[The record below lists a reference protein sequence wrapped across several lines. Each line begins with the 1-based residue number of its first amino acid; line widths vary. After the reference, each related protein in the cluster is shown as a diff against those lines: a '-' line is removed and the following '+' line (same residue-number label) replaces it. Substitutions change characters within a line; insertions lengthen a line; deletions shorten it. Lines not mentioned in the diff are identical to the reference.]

1 MASIQPTET
10 DREMTFGEAIND
22 ALDVALGNDPT
33 VFLLGEDIADPP
45 GGVVRL
51 THGLSTK
58 YGTHRVRATPISEQ
72 AIAGAAIGAA
82 LGGLRPVAEIML
94 MDFMTLVMDQLVN
107 HAAKHRYMSG
117 GTSHLPLTV
126 RTRIGHR
133 RGAQHSSSYEAWF
146 MHVPG
151 IKVCA
156 PTTAAD
162 AKGLLLS
169 CIADDDPCLFL
180 EPTPMVRSRRRSPV
194 REGDYRVPIGQAAVA
209 RDGSDVSIITYGQ
222 MTPAALEAAATLA
235 DEAISAEVVD
245 LRSLV
250 PLDHRTVLNSVAKT
264 HRAVV
269 THAAARFAGPGAE
282 ISAMIHEEL
291 FGELERPV
299 HRVAAAFT
307 PVPFAQ
313 SLEQVH
319 APDASTIAE
328 TVREVMK

>member
-1 MASIQPTET
+1 MTATQTT
-10 DREMTFGEAIND
+10 REMTFGEAIND
-22 ALDVALGNDPT
+22 ALDLALASDPT

-51 THGLSTK
+51 TKGLSTK
-58 YGTHRVRATPISEQ
+58 YGTDRVRATPISEQ

-146 MHVPG
+146 MHAPG

-156 PTTAAD
+156 PATAAD

-180 EPTPMVRSRRRSPV
+180 EPTPMVRSRRRSQVPT
-194 REGDYRVPIGQAAVA
+194 GDYRVPIGQAAVP
-209 RDGSDVSIITYGQ
+209 RTGSDVSIISYGQ
-222 MTPAALEAAATLA
+222 QTPAALDAAATLA
-235 DEAISAEVVD
+235 DEGISAEVVD

-250 PLDHRTVLNSVAKT
+250 PLDHRTVLTSVAKT
-264 HRAVV
+264 RRAVV

-282 ISAMIHEEL
+282 LSAMIHEEL
-291 FGELERPV
+291 FDQLACPV
-299 HRVAAAFT
+299 RRVAGAFT
-307 PVPFAQ
+307 PVPVAP
-313 SLEQVH
+313 SLEQIH
-319 APDASTIAE
+319 TPDASTIAE
-328 TVREVMK
+328 AVREVAHQ

>member
-1 MASIQPTET
+1 MTATQTT
-10 DREMTFGEAIND
+10 REMTFGEAIND
-22 ALDVALGNDPT
+22 ALDLALASDPT

-51 THGLSTK
+51 TKGLSTK
-58 YGTHRVRATPISEQ
+58 YGTDRVRATPISEQ

-146 MHVPG
+146 MHAPG

-156 PTTAAD
+156 PATAAD

-180 EPTPMVRSRRRSPV
+180 EPTPMVRSRRRSQVPA
-194 REGDYRVPIGQAAVA
+194 GDYRVPIGQAAV
-209 RDGSDVSIITYGQ
+209 
-222 MTPAALEAAATLA
+222 
-235 DEAISAEVVD
+235 
-245 LRSLV
+245 
-250 PLDHRTVLNSVAKT
+250 
-264 HRAVV
+264 
-269 THAAARFAGPGAE
+269 
-282 ISAMIHEEL
+282 
-291 FGELERPV
+291 
-299 HRVAAAFT
+299 
-307 PVPFAQ
+307 PVPGRTCPSSAT
-313 SLEQVH
+313 
-319 APDASTIAE
+319 ASRRRRRSTRQRPSPTRASRPRWSICAAWFPS
-328 TVREVMK
+328 TTTRC

>member
-1 MASIQPTET
+1 MTTTT
-10 DREMTFGEAIND
+10 DVRDLTFGEAIND
-22 ALDVALGNDPT
+22 ALDFALGSDPS

-51 THGLSTK
+51 TQGLSTK
-58 YGTHRVRATPISEQ
+58 YGTNRVRATPISEQ

-94 MDFMTLVMDQLVN
+94 MDFMTLVMDQIVN

-133 RGAQHSSSYEAWF
+133 RGAQHSSSTEAWF
-146 MHVPG
+146 MHTPG

-156 PTTAAD
+156 PTNAAD

-169 CIADDDPCLFL
+169 CIADDDPCLYL

-194 REGDYRVPIGQAAVA
+194 PDGDHRVPIGQAAVA
-209 RDGSDVSIITYGQ
+209 REGSDVSIISYGQ
-222 MTPAALEAAATLA
+222 LVPAVLDAAAALA
-235 DEAISAEVVD
+235 DEGVSAEVVD
-245 LRSLV
+245 LRTLV
-250 PLDHRTVLNSVAKT
+250 PLDHRTVLESVAKT
-264 HRAVV
+264 RRAVV
-269 THAAARFAGPGAE
+269 THTAARFAGPGAE
-282 ISAMIHEEL
+282 ISALIHEEL
-291 FGELERPV
+291 FEQLERPV
-299 HRVAAAFT
+299 RRVAGAFT

-313 SLEQVH
+313 SLERVH

-328 TVREVMK
+328 AVREVLT

>member
-1 MASIQPTET
+1 MTTTTAVR
-10 DREMTFGEAIND
+10 DLTFGEAIND
-22 ALDVALGNDPT
+22 ALDFALGSDPA

-51 THGLSTK
+51 TQGLSTK
-58 YGTHRVRATPISEQ
+58 YGTNRVRATPISEQ

-94 MDFMTLVMDQLVN
+94 MDFMTLVMDQIVN

-117 GTSHLPLTV
+117 GTSQLPLTV

-133 RGAQHSSSYEAWF
+133 RGAQHSSSTEAWF
-146 MHVPG
+146 MHTPG

-156 PTTAAD
+156 ATNAAD

-169 CIADDDPCLFL
+169 CINDDDPCLYL

-194 REGDYRVPIGQAAVA
+194 PAGDHRVPIGQAAVPRA
-209 RDGSDVSIITYGQ
+209 GSDVSIISYGQ
-222 MTPAALEAAATLA
+222 LVPAVLDAAAALA
-235 DEAISAEVVD
+235 DEGISAEVID
-245 LRSLV
+245 LRTLV
-250 PLDHRTVLNSVAKT
+250 PLDGRTVLESVAKT
-264 HRAVV
+264 RRAVV

-291 FGELERPV
+291 FDQLERPV
-299 HRVAAAFT
+299 RRVAAAFT

-319 APDASTIAE
+319 APDAATIAMA
-328 TVREVMK
+328 VREVLA